1 MIKDNQNLLIE
12 AILEDSPSED
22 LDYISKRI
30 TSIQNRLNKKEAELE
45 KLAE

>member
-30 TSIQNRLNKKEAELE
+30 TSIQNLNKKEAELE